1 MPQKREP
8 YNLKFYKELRRKRR
22 REGQRSGWHRYYF
35 DVIRVAKSKGKVLTK
50 DELPSFEYYKRNV
63 QIPEPK
69 FSSTIQFL
77 ANNKN
82 IFSRKA
88 LNLPDDGVFKVPEIF
103 SLTETYSESFIFL
116 KRLFYALYQD
126 KYTDLIIDYE
136 KCERIDVDASVCMD
150 TLLSEFIKHYNSC
163 RARGRTKKLK
173 QILPMNYGKESI
185 EKILKSIGAF
195 NTILGRQT
203 QYSDILPFHLLIGN
217 NFSRTLGKDKEL
229 EVTKIVDYIVD
240 SLKLMN
246 KVLTWQAEDSLSKV
260 VGEVIINAAEH
271 CGNKYRY
278 SIGYLQISKDPAEN
292 ETHVGVF
299 NLVIFDFG
307 RTIYENFKREQSE
320 DLEVVKRMKELSK
333 SYTERH
339 LLRSKEFEEETL
351 WTLYAL
357 QDGVTSVKDKQR
369 GNGSIHFI
377 ESFFNLKGDTD
388 HDNSSFLTIISGNTR
403 IIFDGKYQI
412 QEKPRG
418 KEGKLYK
425 MMTFNDS
432 GNIEDKPDPQYVM
445 YTENTF
451 PGTMIV
457 AKICINFKN
466 IENGEQ

>member
-1 MPQKREP
+1 MSYKKDS
-8 YNLKFYKELRRKRR
+8 YNLKFYKEIRRKKRK
-22 REGQRSGWHRYYF
+22 EAQRSGWHRYYF
-35 DVIRVAKSKGKVLTK
+35 DVVRTAKAKGKVLTK
-50 DELPSFEYYKRNV
+50 RELPSFEYYKSNFE
-63 QIPEPK
+63 IPEPK
-69 FSSTIQFL
+69 FSRTIQFL

-88 LNLPDDGVFKVPEIF
+88 LDLPEDGVFKVPAIF
-103 SLTETYSESFIFL
+103 SLTEAYPESFIFL
-116 KRLFYALYQD
+116 KKLFYALYQD
-126 KYTDLIIDYE
+126 KYADIFIDYE
-136 KCERIDVDASVCMD
+136 NCNRIDVDASVCMD
-150 TLLSEFIKHYNSC
+150 TLLSEFIKHYKSC
-163 RARGRTKKLK
+163 RARGRIKKLN
-173 QILPMNYGKESI
+173 QILPKNYGKESI

-195 NTILGRQT
+195 NTIRGVQNT
-203 QYSDILPFHLLIGN
+203 YTDIHPFHLLIGN
-217 NFSRTLGKDKEL
+217 NFSRTLGKDKEI

-246 KVLTWQAEDSLSKV
+246 KTLTWQAEDSLSKV

-278 SIGYLQISKDPAEN
+278 SIGYLQINKDPVEAT
-292 ETHVGVF
+292 THVGVF

-307 RTIYENFKREQSE
+307 RTIYENFKKTQSE
-320 DLEVVKRMKELSK
+320 ELDVVKRMKELSK
-333 SYTERH
+333 SYTQRN
-339 LLRSKEFEEETL
+339 LLKSREFEEETL

-357 QDGVTSVKDKQR
+357 QDGVTSVKAKQR

-377 ESFFNLKGDTD
+377 ESFFNLKGNTD

-418 KEGKLYK
+418 KEGKIYK

-432 GNIEDKPDPQYVM
+432 GNIEDKPDPKYVM

-466 IENGEQ
+466 IENGE